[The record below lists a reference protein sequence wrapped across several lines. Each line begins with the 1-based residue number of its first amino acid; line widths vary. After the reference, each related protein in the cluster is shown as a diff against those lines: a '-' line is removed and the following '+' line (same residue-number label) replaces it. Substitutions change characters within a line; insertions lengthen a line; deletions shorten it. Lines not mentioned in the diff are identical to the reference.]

1 MYQHKDLLCVL
12 SLMFVVNFS
21 LQGWVIIENFFD
33 KSKLD
38 VCRDAVDVLVDE
50 LANKLYKGGKIKGK
64 VGNDLLMLKI

>member
-1 MYQHKDLLCVL
+1 MYQHKDLHCVL